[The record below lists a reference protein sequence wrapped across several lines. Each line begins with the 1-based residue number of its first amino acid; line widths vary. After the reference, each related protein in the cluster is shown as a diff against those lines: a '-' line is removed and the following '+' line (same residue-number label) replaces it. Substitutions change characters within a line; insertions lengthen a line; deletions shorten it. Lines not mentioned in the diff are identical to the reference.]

1 MANSGDR
8 KKSRDAKKKK
18 SGSYNKTPKMP
29 KDTNRKKDGIKEAFQ
44 PGKGGAWSAKV
55 GTRDVRR
62 ATKDGRQLISNRQGN
77 DDTFSLESSTF
88 KQKRVD
94 SKQRAA
100 DTKNITKIGKY

>member
-29 KDTNRKKDGIKEAFQ
+29 KEPPMPKRGRPETGQFITDAAAYPGTGAFLS
-44 PGKGGAWSAKV
+44 PKV
-55 GTRDVRR
+55 GKR
-62 ATKDGRQLISNRQGN
+62 KSPSGSEKGR
-77 DDTFSLESSTF
+77 TSSD
-88 KQKRVD
+88 KKAP
-94 SKQRAA
+94 RAA

>member
-29 KDTNRKKDGIKEAFQ
+29 KDPPKPQRGRPETGQFINEAASFPGTNNFAA
-44 PGKGGAWSAKV
+44 PKV
-55 GTRDVRR
+55 G
-62 ATKDGRQLISNRQGN
+62 
-77 DDTFSLESSTF
+77 
-88 KQKRVD
+88 KRYAKSGSEKKRTMSD
-94 SKQRAA
+94 NRAA